1 MPSSG
6 PCALPRLCVTALSG
20 GGGKTLLTLGL
31 AGALRRQG
39 LTVQPFKK
47 GPDYIDAAWL
57 ALAAGR
63 PCTNLDPYF
72 LPPERLRAL
81 FVHTLRTAC
90 AVFSGPG
97 GADAAG
103 QAASVLGLVE
113 GNRGLFDGLDVA
125 GSCSTAALA
134 RELACPVLLSLDC
147 TKMTRTAAAVVRG
160 VQAFEPDVPL
170 VGVVLNRVGSARH
183 ENLLRRALET
193 YTDLPVLG
201 ALPRLAANPL
211 PERHMGLAA
220 RGDAL
225 GPQAADALERLAA
238 LAREHLDLPAV
249 LGLARHAPPFT
260 AAAFWPATPELAA
273 TVSADQTTSA
283 PHATGTPPPDPAP
296 AVCIC
301 SAAPR
306 ALVVPPVVAER
317 APCAAPAPARETAP
331 RIGYVRDAALWFYYG
346 ENLEALERAGA
357 RLIRLSTL
365 DAAPW
370 PALDGLYLGG
380 GFPEDCAA
388 ELSLSPQLT
397 GLRRLADAGL
407 PIYAECGGFML
418 LSQGIEREGRLWPM
432 AGIFP
437 VTAQFLPRPQ
447 GLGYVCGRVTAANP
461 FFPLGL
467 ELRGHEFHY
476 SRCRWQGNPPHFALR
491 LDKGVGMGR
500 AQGQTLDGLTRGQV
514 WASYTHIFA
523 PAVPCWAHN
532 FAAAARAFAER
543 AREKR
548 ENSGQARG

>member
-6 PCALPRLCVTALSG
+6 PCALPRLCVTALAG

-97 GADAAG
+97 GADVAG

-201 ALPRLAANPL
+201 
-211 PERHMGLAA
+211 
-220 RGDAL
+220 
-225 GPQAADALERLAA
+225 
-238 LAREHLDLPAV
+238 
-249 LGLARHAPPFT
+249 LARHAPPFT

-317 APCAAPAPARETAP
+317 TPCAAPAPARETAP

-500 AQGQTLDGLTRGQV
+500 AQGQTLDGLLHRQV

-543 AREKR
+543 ARKKR

>member
-6 PCALPRLCVTALSG
+6 PCALPRLCVTALAG

-97 GADAAG
+97 GADVAG

-249 LGLARHAPPFT
+249 LGLARHARRSSRAC
-260 AAAFWPATPELAA
+260 AAWQTRACPSTPNAA
-273 TVSADQTTSA
+273 VS
-283 PHATGTPPPDPAP
+283 
-296 AVCIC
+296 CC
-301 SAAPR
+301 SPR
-306 ALVVPPVVAER
+306 ALSAK
-317 APCAAPAPARETAP
+317 ADC
-331 RIGYVRDAALWFYYG
+331 G
-346 ENLEALERAGA
+346 
-357 RLIRLSTL
+357 
-365 DAAPW
+365 PW
-370 PALDGLYLGG
+370 PE
-380 GFPEDCAA
+380 F
-388 ELSLSPQLT
+388 SP
-397 GLRRLADAGL
+397 
-407 PIYAECGGFML
+407 
-418 LSQGIEREGRLWPM
+418 
-432 AGIFP
+432 
-437 VTAQFLPRPQ
+437 
-447 GLGYVCGRVTAANP
+447 
-461 FFPLGL
+461 
-467 ELRGHEFHY
+467 
-476 SRCRWQGNPPHFALR
+476 
-491 LDKGVGMGR
+491 
-500 AQGQTLDGLTRGQV
+500 
-514 WASYTHIFA
+514 
-523 PAVPCWAHN
+523 
-532 FAAAARAFAER
+532 
-543 AREKR
+543 
-548 ENSGQARG
+548 

>member
-6 PCALPRLCVTALSG
+6 PCALPRLCVTALAG

-147 TKMTRTAAAVVRG
+147 TKMTR
-160 VQAFEPDVPL
+160 
-170 VGVVLNRVGSARH
+170 
-183 ENLLRRALET
+183 
-193 YTDLPVLG
+193 
-201 ALPRLAANPL
+201 
-211 PERHMGLAA
+211 
-220 RGDAL
+220 
-225 GPQAADALERLAA
+225 
-238 LAREHLDLPAV
+238 
-249 LGLARHAPPFT
+249 T